1 MDISSEIDTLVK
13 KLVHCLGRTQPAR
26 CAAQHA
32 RGGAGQTGLEGD
44 DLFVETDK
52 ISREINRA
60 RHAQTGPARTD
71 ASTSRSCCI
80 MLRVALSERRPPA
93 SVARARSY
101 SFLSDLLEQFSHFK
115 RVVVMVPSQ
124 KWHLGCLTSGVTN
137 GCLTTK
143 YAIAIRLAVA

>member
-32 RGGAGQTGLEGD
+32 RGGAGQTGLEDD

-71 ASTSRSCCI
+71 ASTSRSCRI
-80 MLRVALSERRPPA
+80 VLRAVLSERKPPA
-93 SVARARSY
+93 SVGRGAQ
-101 SFLSDLLEQFSHFK
+101 LL
-115 RVVVMVPSQ
+115 VLV
-124 KWHLGCLTSGVTN
+124 
-137 GCLTTK
+137 
-143 YAIAIRLAVA
+143 RLAGAVLAFQASGGHGTATKVALGMSYLGRDERLPNHQVCHRDKACVA